1 MSTPF
6 LARAIAASLTVK
18 DIHKSLAWYTD
29 VLGFAVDEKYEHE
42 GKLVGV
48 GLKAGDVFLMI
59 GQDDGAKGWDRI
71 KGQGISLYVTTDQD
85 IDEVATRIKAAGGT
99 LEAEPADMPW
109 GARVFRLH
117 DPDGFLFTVSSVV

>member
-6 LARAIAASLTVK
+6 LARAIAASMTVT
-18 DIHKSLAWYTD
+18 DLPKSLAWYTD
-29 VLGFAVDEKYEHE
+29 VLGFAIDEKYEHE
-42 GKLVGV
+42 GKLMGA
-48 GLKAGDVFLMI
+48 GLKAGDVFVMLV
-59 GQDDGAKGWDRI
+59 QDDGAKGWDRI

-99 LEAEPADMPW
+99 LDTEPADMPW

-117 DPDGFLFTVSSVV
+117 DPDGFLFTISSVV